1 MRPASLLLKLGV
13 LVPVVYFGV
22 LLIGG
27 YLTPGFNHF
36 TQYASELGMAG
47 KPAAQM
53 FNCGIIVAGGLA
65 IAAAPGVV
73 FGMKSLGANI
83 LWALLAAV
91 CLAAWGVSFVYA
103 GLYPMPNPLHAGPVT
118 VMGLGL
124 GLMAIPAALFMFLGV
139 ADRSDL
145 GGVKSL
151 LILSVMS
158 MIGLMLV
165 MFNVGGM
172 DLVDKSNVG
181 LWQRGYSLAAIPWI
195 GLACLGLDQALGR
208 RSKRT
213 RDPMRDVV
221 FGDS

>member
-13 LVPVVYFGV
+13 LVPVLYYGV

-27 YLTPGFNHF
+27 YLTPGYNHF

-47 KPAAQM
+47 KPAAQL
-53 FNCGIIVAGGLA
+53 FNYGIIAAGGCA
-65 IAAAPGVV
+65 IIAALGVLI
-73 FGMKSLGANI
+73 GMKSLGANI

-91 CLAAWGVSFVYA
+91 CLAAWGVSFVYG

-124 GLMAIPAALFMFLGV
+124 GLMAIPAALFMFLGLSG
-139 ADRSDL
+139 RSDM

-151 LILSVMS
+151 VILSFLA
-158 MIGLMLV
+158 MIGLTLV
-165 MFNVGGM
+165 MYNVGGF
-172 DLVDKSNVG
+172 DLVSKANVG
-181 LWQRGYSLAAIPWI
+181 LWQRGLGLATIPWI
-195 GLACLGLDQALGR
+195 GLACLGIDQALAR